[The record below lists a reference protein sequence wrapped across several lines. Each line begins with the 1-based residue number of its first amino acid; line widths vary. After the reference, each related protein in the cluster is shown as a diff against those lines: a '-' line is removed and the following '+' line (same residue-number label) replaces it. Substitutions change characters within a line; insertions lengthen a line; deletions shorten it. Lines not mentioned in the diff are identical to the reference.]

1 MMRPPTPS
9 TPDPTPDPDGPLDFK
24 HLVRSFASDVF
35 RWVRHGGVRAPDQED
50 AVQEVFMRALDK
62 RDTYDARK
70 SKPQHWLYGF
80 AVNVSR
86 EARRTKRRRGE
97 MLTGDMPDVR
107 VNPALNPPEHSC
119 EVGSS
124 AFSTSCSTRCNPSTA
139 PSSMAVT
146 IDEIPVKEVAA
157 AHGIA
162 EATVYAWCAAAE
174 KSLHREICSAHGG
187 VRRGRSVPLRRTLL
201 AAERTCAPLP
211 DNVTERILRGVRRK
225 IDDRASQTRQ
235 SPPRLAAN
243 RRLRRAG
250 RSGA

>member
-86 EARRTKRRRGE
+86 EARRTKRRRPE

-107 VNPALNPPEHSC
+107 VDPALNPAEACVRSRELRLLYELLDTLQPEH
-119 EVGSS
+119 
-124 AFSTSCSTRCNPSTA
+124 RTA
-139 PSSMAVT
+139 SMAVT
-146 IDEIPVKEVAA
+146 IDEIPVKE
-157 AHGIA
+157 
-162 EATVYAWCAAAE
+162 AAE
-174 KSLHREICSAHGG
+174 PMGLRKRPCMRGA
-187 VRRGRSVPLRRTLL
+187 RRP
-201 AAERTCAPLP
+201 
-211 DNVTERILRGVRRK
+211 
-225 IDDRASQTRQ
+225 
-235 SPPRLAAN
+235 
-243 RRLRRAG
+243 RRACTKNMF
-250 RSGA
+250 GAWRRAAWP